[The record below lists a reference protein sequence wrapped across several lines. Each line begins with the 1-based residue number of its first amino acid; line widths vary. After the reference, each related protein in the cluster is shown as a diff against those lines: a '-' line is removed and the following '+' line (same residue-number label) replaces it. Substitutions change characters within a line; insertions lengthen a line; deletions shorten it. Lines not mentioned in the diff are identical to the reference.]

1 MKIYLKKS
9 FKSLKK
15 KERKII
21 ITESMVTCETDDTDN
36 H

>member
-15 KERKII
+15 KEKKNNNNR
-21 ITESMVTCETDDTDN
+21 EYGNMRN
-36 H
+36 R